1 MPGYSS
7 FHPVDEILSSL
18 ALSAVPSDNQLI
30 ADQVL
35 EPINIPERSFTL
47 LIENTRNF
55 MGDASKGALRAPGTP
70 REQIASF
77 ARTNTT
83 GKANIYGLE
92 DSIPMEDIRDS
103 QFPGSEEERLARKV
117 GRALKIKKE
126 KRVGDLLFSAGTG
139 WNTTNIGV
147 VSTAWN
153 VAGGEPLTDLQEA
166 YDRAFAGAHG
176 IPPDT
181 LVIGYNAFR
190 AICRNPEVRSY
201 VGSSAAGIAAGNQ
214 ILTHEAALQVLR
226 DVVGVPNVFFAP
238 ARYESAV
245 PGAASSESFIW
256 NNESAWIGILRGSD
270 AIVSATG
277 AVKLM
282 PLAMADFQFEPTKA
296 GQYDSLDLVN
306 RFVWAE
312 ESCTEKVLDTNFG
325 ELLTNT
331 L

>member
-1 MPGYSS
+1 MASNYSS
-7 FHPVDEILSSL
+7 YHPVDEILSSL
-18 ALSAVPSDNQLI
+18 AQSAIPSDSQLI

-35 EPINIPERSFTL
+35 EQVQIPERSFTL

-55 MGDASKGALRAPGTP
+55 MGDVSKGALRAPGTP

-83 GKANIYGLE
+83 GKALIYGLE
-92 DSIPMEDIRDS
+92 DSIPMEQIRDS

-126 KRVGDLLFSAGTG
+126 KRVADLLFTAGTG
-139 WNTTNIGV
+139 WNNTVPATKWGAV
-147 VSTAWN
+147 
-153 VAGGEPLTDLQEA
+153 GGEPLTDLQEA
-166 YDRAFAGAHG
+166 YERAFEGAHG
-176 IPPDT
+176 IAPDT
-181 LVIGYNAFR
+181 CIIGYKAFR

-201 VGSSAAGIAAGNQ
+201 VGSTANGLAAGNQ
-214 ILTHEAALQVLR
+214 ILTHDAAIQVLR
-226 DVVGVPNVFFAP
+226 DVLAVPNVFVAP

-245 PGAASSESFIW
+245 PGAASSEAYIW
-256 NNESAWIGILRGSD
+256 NNETAWIGILRGSD
-270 AIVSATG
+270 AIVSSSG
-277 AVKLM
+277 DVKLM
-282 PLAMADFQFEPTKA
+282 PLAMADFRFEPTKA

-312 ESCTEKVLDTNFG
+312 ESCVEKVLDTSFG
-325 ELLTNT
+325 EILTNC